1 MKLTAVVRAMRL
13 QARGVVS
20 LELVPA
26 AGSVFAPFE
35 AGAHIDLHL
44 SAGLVRPYSL
54 LNVFDAQDPCY
65 EVAVLKEPRSRG
77 GSRHVHEALRVG
89 QTLDISAPRNHFA
102 LDPHK
107 PADAP
112 TVLLAGGIG
121 ITPLLGMMRELSR
134 SAQPQRVHLIY
145 AARTRAHAAY
155 QQEIAALC
163 KASAHQLSFQT
174 HFDDEQGAP
183 PDLHAL
189 LSAWPVQTRLYACGP
204 APMLDAFVNTCAQ
217 LGLTHA
223 RLERFAASAPPPSS
237 TDRTETSESEG
248 ASSYKVVLQ
257 RSGAQLEVA
266 AGQSILQALLDA
278 GHPIAYSCGEG
289 LCGSCETRVISGDVE
304 HLDSILSAS
313 EQAANKSM
321 MICVSRCRSGDLVL
335 DL

>member
-1 MKLTAVVRAMRL
+1 MKIAAVVRAMRM
-13 QARGVVS
+13 QARDVVS

-26 AGSVFAPFE
+26 PGAVFPPFD

-77 GSRHVHEALRVG
+77 GSRYVHETLRVG

-102 LDPHK
+102 LDPDK
-107 PADAP
+107 PVDAP

-121 ITPLLGMMRELSR
+121 ITPLLGMMRALSQ
-134 SAQPQRVHLIY
+134 AKQPQRVHLIY
-145 AARTRAHAAY
+145 AARSRANAAY
-155 QQEIAALC
+155 LREIAALC
-163 KASAHQLSFQT
+163 EVSGHQLSVQT

-183 PDLHAL
+183 PDLRAL
-189 LSAWPVQTRLYACGP
+189 LSGWPAPTRLYACGP
-204 APMLDAFVNTCAQ
+204 APMLDAFVDTCQ
-217 LGLTHA
+217 HLGLTHA
-223 RLERFAASAPPPSS
+223 RIERFAASAPPPS
-237 TDRTETSESEG
+237 EAG
-248 ASSYKVVLQ
+248 SYKVVLQ
-257 RSGAQLEVA
+257 RSGAQLEVS

-278 GHPIAYSCGEG
+278 GHQPAYSCGEG
-289 LCGSCETRVISGDVE
+289 LCGSCETRVISGEVE

-321 MICVSRCRSGDLVL
+321 MICVSRCRAGELVL